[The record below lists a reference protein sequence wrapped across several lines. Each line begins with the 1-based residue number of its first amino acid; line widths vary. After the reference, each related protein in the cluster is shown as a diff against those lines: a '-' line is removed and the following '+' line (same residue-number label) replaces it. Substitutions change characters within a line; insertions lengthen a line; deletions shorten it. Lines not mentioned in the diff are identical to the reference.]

1 LTATL
6 LASACGRDKPTDPAA
21 TASSTTTST
30 TPVPS
35 TTSST
40 AAPAT
45 PAPAPAPAPTP
56 APSRPADLGAVRLQ
70 LTQIATLDKPVAMAV
85 RPGYQH
91 LYVAEKTGRIQVLD
105 GQPGAIVDLSSEV
118 SSGSEQG
125 LLGLAFSPDGKFLY
139 ADYTDRAGDTRLVEW
154 TMGDGL
160 RAVDPA
166 SRREVLFVD
175 QPASNHNGG
184 TLAFGPDGYLWFGLG
199 DGGGSGNQYG
209 NAQNTNTLLGD
220 LLRIDPR
227 PAGADPYSSPPD
239 NPFASQGG
247 RQELAVIGV
256 RNPWKFSFDRA
267 TGDLWIGDVGQNA
280 YEEID
285 YLPAGG
291 ILGANLGWPYLE
303 GTHTYSGT
311 APAGLTAPIYDYGR
325 GSGQSVVGGYVY
337 RGASI
342 PALVGGYVFADTYA
356 SDIRLLNPAPS
367 GLDVRSSG
375 VTVPG
380 GTIVS
385 FGEDTA
391 GELYVMSL
399 NGGVF
404 RLDPA

>member
-1 LTATL
+1 LAAVALVAGACGSSDPPDRTAT
-6 LASACGRDKPTDPAA
+6 PTATTTTITTGPDVAVAVPAPP
-21 TASSTTTST
+21 TASTT
-30 TPVPS
+30 
-35 TTSST
+35 
-40 AAPAT
+40 
-45 PAPAPAPAPTP
+45 
-56 APSRPADLGAVRLQ
+56 APSRPADLGAVHLK
-70 LTQIATLDKPVAMAV
+70 LTQIASLDKPVAMAV
-85 RPGYQH
+85 RPGYPT

-105 GQPGAIVDLSSEV
+105 GQPGALVDLSSEV

-125 LLGLAFSPDGKFLY
+125 LLGLAFSPDGAYLY
-139 ADYTDRAGDTRLVEW
+139 ADYTDRGGDTRLVEW
-154 TMGDGL
+154 ALGAGV
-160 RAVDPA
+160 RAIDQG

-175 QPASNHNGG
+175 QPAANHNGG
-184 TLAFGPDGYLWFGLG
+184 TLVFGPDGYLWFGLG

-209 NAQNTNTLLGD
+209 NAQNTGTLLGD
-220 LLRIDPR
+220 LLRINPR
-227 PAGADPYSSPPD
+227 PSGTSAYSTAPD
-239 NPFASQGG
+239 APFASSGG
-247 RQELAVIGV
+247 RPELAVIGA

-291 ILGANLGWPYLE
+291 ILGANLGWPYME
-303 GTHTYSGT
+303 GTHTYSGR

-356 SDIRLLNPAPS
+356 SGIRLLNAAPS
-367 GLDVRSSG
+367 GLDVRESG

-385 FGEDTA
+385 FGQDTA

-399 NGGVF
+399 SGGVF